1 MTTKTKVSVFVIAIL
16 ALFATIL
23 GGILFFQKQ
32 QSGSVD
38 TTDVSSA
45 PEIGMPEGDSEGD
58 FYTSD
63 GVRIHYWYYNR
74 GTSIVT
80 IFLHGG
86 PGGSTSDLRNTGQ
99 ATAYADTFGSLLAFD
114 QRGGGQSE
122 KNADLAPTITYPR
135 FIQDINELRS
145 ALIPGHEV
153 VIFGRSFGGPL
164 AARYAD
170 SHPEGVRGYILAA
183 PGPFV
188 ANKEILDEQRAALLS
203 TISADEMTRI
213 AARDREIVLRLAKER
228 GTLEHETSLILPGED
243 SDLDVGSAFSTYG
256 GYFTEDEYHRLSALT
271 DVPTLIEYGAYDTQV
286 PPLSIEAM
294 KPYLPQ
300 ATFLELAGGHGAAY
314 THEEE
319 FFAGVQK
326 LFDSIKN
333 NL

>member
-1 MTTKTKVSVFVIAIL
+1 
-16 ALFATIL
+16 
-23 GGILFFQKQ
+23 
-32 QSGSVD
+32 
-38 TTDVSSA
+38 
-45 PEIGMPEGDSEGD
+45 MPDGDSEGD

-63 GVRIHYWYYNR
+63 GTRIHYWYYNR
-74 GTSIVT
+74 GTPIVT

-86 PGGSTSDLRNTGQ
+86 PGGSTSDFRNTGQ
-99 ATAYADTFGSLLAFD
+99 ATAYANAFGSLLAFD

-122 KNADLAPTITYPR
+122 KSADLASTITYPR

-153 VIFGRSFGGPL
+153 IIFGRSFGGPL

-183 PGPFV
+183 PGPF
-188 ANKEILDEQRAALLS
+188 AATKEIIGEQRVALVSSISPEEMNRVAAS
-203 TISADEMTRI
+203 EKS
-213 AARDREIVLRLAKER
+213 IVLRLAEER
-228 GTLEHETSLILPGED
+228 GTLEHETNLILPGED
-243 SDLDVGSAFSTYG
+243 GDLDVGNAFSMYG
-256 GYFTEDEYHRLSALT
+256 GYFTEDEYHRLSAFAN
-271 DVPTLIEYGAYDTQV
+271 VPTLIEYGSYDTQV
-286 PPLSIEAM
+286 PPLSVEAM
-294 KPYLPQ
+294 KPYLPN